1 VAGTGDYYTTSEA
14 ARILRRSP
22 QRIRALASEGKLPGD
37 RDHGEWRIPAW
48 AVHERLEH
56 TRAAPGG
63 DERPL
68 EDAERPLED
77 AEKRAAELAA
87 EVRDLSYRLGIA
99 EGRLQLTEVAESTLR
114 ESLNRE
120 RQRADAAELEAKR
133 LRDELEEAR
142 QPWWRKVFR

>member
-22 QRIRALASEGKLPGD
+22 QRIRALVSEGKLPGE
-37 RDHGEWRIPAW
+37 RDGGEWRIPAW

-68 EDAERPLED
+68 EDAG
-77 AEKRAAELAA
+77 RAAELAA
-87 EVRDLSYRLGIA
+87 AVRDLSYRLGIA
-99 EGRLQLTEVAESTLR
+99 EGRLQLTEVAESALR

-142 QPWWRKVFR
+142 CPWWRKIFR

>member
-1 VAGTGDYYTTSEA
+1 MAGTGDYYTTSEA

-22 QRIRALASEGKLPGD
+22 QRIRALVSEGKLPGE
-37 RDHGEWRIPAW
+37 RDGGEWRIPAW
-48 AVHERLEH
+48 AVHERLERA
-56 TRAAPGG
+56 RAAPGG

-68 EDAERPLED
+68 EDAE
-77 AEKRAAELAA
+77 RAAELAA

-120 RQRADAAELEAKR
+120 RQRAGAAELEAKR

-142 QPWWRKVFR
+142 RSWWRKIFR

>member
-1 VAGTGDYYTTSEA
+1 VASTGNYYTTSEA

-22 QRIRALASEGKLPGD
+22 QRIRALVSEGKLPGE
-37 RDHGEWRIPAW
+37 RDGGEWRIPAW
-48 AVHERLEH
+48 AVHERLERA
-56 TRAAPGG
+56 RAAPGG

-68 EDAERPLED
+68 EDAE
-77 AEKRAAELAA
+77 RAAELAA

-120 RQRADAAELEAKR
+120 RQRADAAELEAKQ

-142 QPWWRKVFR
+142 RPWWRKVFR

>member
-1 VAGTGDYYTTSEA
+1 MAGTGDYYTTSEA

-22 QRIRALASEGKLPGD
+22 QRIRALVSEGKLPGE
-37 RDHGEWRIPAW
+37 RDGGEWRIPAW
-48 AVHERLEH
+48 AVHERLERS
-56 TRAAPGG
+56 RAAPGG

-68 EDAERPLED
+68 EDSD
-77 AEKRAAELAA
+77 RAAELAA
-87 EVRDLSYRLGIA
+87 EGRYLSYRLGIA

-133 LRDELEEAR
+133 LRNELEETR
-142 QPWWRKVFR
+142 RPWWRKVFR

>member
-1 VAGTGDYYTTSEA
+1 MAGTGDYYTTSEA

-22 QRIRALASEGKLPGD
+22 QRIRALVSEGKLPGE
-37 RDHGEWRIPAW
+37 RDGGEWRIPAW
-48 AVHERLEH
+48 AVHERLERS
-56 TRAAPGG
+56 RAAPGG

-68 EDAERPLED
+68 EDSE
-77 AEKRAAELAA
+77 RAAELAA
-87 EVRDLSYRLGIA
+87 AVRDLSYRLGIA

-142 QPWWRKVFR
+142 RPWWRKVFR